1 MANCYSTSSRYLRN
15 RRLKGAEIGHVKIE
29 RDKLLRSVT
38 FWCYYSDPVNQ
49 FELQYYLTC
58 FDAAQ
63 MEMYCI
69 SPKYPTTRQIELD
82 RDDPFDEKE
91 KKYDTRAFC
100 VLKDRS
106 RYPSNLELFLA
117 SVIEKMQLEG
127 NIQKYRDLQE
137 LKHDINDAM
146 KRPKGLF
153 RTRCVDVHQPTLGID
168 FQFSLSSVTP

>member
-82 RDDPFDEKE
+82 REDPFEEKK

-100 VLKDRS
+100 LSKDRS
-106 RYPSNLELFLA
+106 RYPTNLELFLA
-117 SVIEKMQLEG
+117 SVIEKMQVEG
-127 NIQKYRDLQE
+127 DIQKYRDLQE

-153 RTRCVDVHQPTLGID
+153 RTKYVDAHQPTLGID
-168 FQFSLSSVTP
+168 FRFSLSSVTP